1 MTILPTLL
9 MASTL
14 ISALSLGKP
23 LPTLKGEFLTGRQ
36 AQLPD
41 AASGRVALLALG
53 FTYNSRFPVEAWI
66 GRFRKEFG
74 GSPQVTFYEIPMIGG
89 MARLG
94 KWFIDSGMRKGTPR
108 NDQENVITVY
118 GGTDSWKQ
126 RMGFQ
131 SPDAAYLVLLDKH
144 GAVRWRHSGAF
155 DEDAYKDLSVHVSA
169 LLREP
174 WSKFECGE
182 KEGAL

>member
-1 MTILPTLL
+1 MNILPMILIASAL
-9 MASTL
+9 ISTL
-14 ISALSLGKP
+14 QPGETLPP
-23 LPTLKGEFLTGRQ
+23 LRGEFLTGRQ

-53 FTYNSRFPVEAWI
+53 FTFNSRFPVEAWI
-66 GRFRKEFG
+66 GRFRKDFG
-74 GSPQVTFYEIPMIGG
+74 GNPHVTFYEIPMIGG

-94 KWFIDSGMRKGTPR
+94 KWFIDSGMRKGTR
-108 NDQENVITVY
+108 KNDQENVITVY

-126 RMGFQ
+126 RVGYQ
-131 SPDAAYLVLLDKH
+131 SPDAAYLILLDKH

-155 DEDAYKDLSVHVSA
+155 DEEAYKNLYAQVSR

-174 WSKFECGE
+174 
-182 KEGAL
+182 

>member
-1 MTILPTLL
+1 MNILPTLL
-9 MASTL
+9 MATTL
-14 ISALSLGKP
+14 ISALSIGETLPP
-23 LPTLKGEFLTGRQ
+23 LRGRFLTGNQ

-66 GRFRKEFG
+66 GRFRKDFG
-74 GSPQVTFYEIPMIGG
+74 SNPQVTFYEIPMIGG

-108 NDQENVITVY
+108 SDQENVITVY
-118 GGTDSWKQ
+118 GDTDSWEQ
-126 RMGFQ
+126 RVGYV

-155 DEDAYKDLSVHVSA
+155 DEDAYKDLSTHVAA
-169 LLREP
+169 LLRE
-174 WSKFECGE
+174 
-182 KEGAL
+182 A

>member
-1 MTILPTLL
+1 MSILALMV
-9 MASTL
+9 MASAL
-14 ISALSLGKP
+14 IPAIQLGESLPP
-23 LPTLKGEFLTGRQ
+23 LRGEFLTGRQ

-41 AASGRVALLALG
+41 AASGRIALVALG

-66 GRFRKEFG
+66 GHFRKDFG
-74 GSPQVTFYEIPMIGG
+74 GNPQVTFYEIPMIGG

-108 NDQENVITVY
+108 SDQENVITVY

-126 RMGFQ
+126 RMGYQ

-155 DEDAYKDLSVHVSA
+155 DEKAYRDLYAQVSA
-169 LLREP
+169 LLQEP
-174 WSKFECGE
+174 
-182 KEGAL
+182 

>member
-1 MTILPTLL
+1 MTILTTIL
-9 MASTL
+9 MASAL
-14 ISALSLGKP
+14 ISTISIGETLPP
-23 LPTLKGEFLTGRQ
+23 LRGEFLTGRQ
-36 AQLPD
+36 AQLPE

-53 FTYNSRFPVEAWI
+53 FTYNSRFQVEAWI
-66 GRFRKEFG
+66 GRFRKDFG
-74 GSPQVTFYEIPMIGG
+74 ENPHVTFYEIPMIGG

-108 NDQENVITVY
+108 SDQENVITVY

-126 RMGFQ
+126 HMGYQ

-144 GAVRWRHSGAF
+144 GAVRWRHSGTF
-155 DEDAYKDLSVHVSA
+155 DEEAYKDLSVRVTA

-174 WSKFECGE
+174 
-182 KEGAL
+182 

>member
-1 MTILPTLL
+1 MSILPMIL
-9 MASTL
+9 MASAL
-14 ISALSLGKP
+14 IPAIQPGESLP
-23 LPTLKGEFLTGRQ
+23 PLKGEFLTGRQ
-36 AQLPD
+36 VQLPEV
-41 AASGRVALLALG
+41 ASGRVALLALG

-66 GRFRKEFG
+66 GRFRKDFG
-74 GSPQVTFYEIPMIGG
+74 GNPHVTFYEIPMIGG

-118 GGTDSWKQ
+118 GGTDLWKQ
-126 RMGFQ
+126 RVGYQ
-131 SPDAAYLVLLDKH
+131 SPDAAYLILLDKH

-155 DEDAYKDLSVHVSA
+155 DEEAYKNLYAQVSR

-174 WSKFECGE
+174 
-182 KEGAL
+182 

>member
-1 MTILPTLL
+1 MTVLPAIL
-9 MASTL
+9 MATAL
-14 ISALSLGKP
+14 ISALPIGETLPP
-23 LPTLKGEFLTGRQ
+23 LRGEFLTGRQ
-36 AQLPD
+36 AQLPE

-53 FTYNSRFPVEAWI
+53 FTYNSRFQVEAWI
-66 GRFRKEFG
+66 GRFRKDFG
-74 GSPQVTFYEIPMIGG
+74 ENPHVTFYEIPMIGG

-108 NDQENVITVY
+108 SDQENVITVY

-126 RMGFQ
+126 HMGYQ
-131 SPDAAYLVLLDKH
+131 SPDAAYLVLIDKH

-155 DEDAYKDLSVHVSA
+155 DEEAYKDLSVRVTA

-174 WSKFECGE
+174 
-182 KEGAL
+182 

>member
-1 MTILPTLL
+1 MTMLPTVL
-9 MASTL
+9 MASAL
-14 ISALSLGKP
+14 ISTLPMGETLPP
-23 LPTLKGEFLTGRQ
+23 LRGEFLTGRQ

-41 AASGRVALLALG
+41 AASRRVALLALG

-66 GRFRKEFG
+66 GRFRKDFG
-74 GSPQVTFYEIPMIGG
+74 SNPQVTFYEIPMIGG

-94 KWFIDSGMRKGTPR
+94 KWFIDSGMRKGTPL

-126 RMGFQ
+126 RVGYA
-131 SPDAAYLVLLDKH
+131 SPDAAYLVLIDRH

-155 DEDAYKDLSVHVSA
+155 DEDAYKDLSIHVAA

-174 WSKFECGE
+174 
-182 KEGAL
+182 

>member
-1 MTILPTLL
+1 MTILPPIL

-14 ISALSLGKP
+14 ISTLPIGEALPP
-23 LPTLKGEFLTGRQ
+23 LRGEFLTGRQ

-66 GRFRKEFG
+66 GRFRKDFG
-74 GSPQVTFYEIPMIGG
+74 SNPHVTFFEIPLIGG

-108 NDQENVITVY
+108 SDQENVITVY

-126 RMGFQ
+126 RVGYA
-131 SPDAAYLVLLDKH
+131 SPNAAYLILLDKR
-144 GAVRWRHSGAF
+144 GAVRWSHSGAF
-155 DEDAYKDLSVHVSA
+155 DEKAYRDLHAQVST

-174 WSKFECGE
+174 
-182 KEGAL
+182 